1 MAELTL
7 NTLSDL
13 LNSRGVDPDAYSLSG
28 GLPNESYCIDRD
40 GTDWLVYYS
49 ERGLRSGLQRFNTE
63 SDACSHLLSVLIRDT
78 TTHPDS

>member
-1 MAELTL
+1 MPKLTL

-13 LNSRGVDPDAYSLSG
+13 LKSRDINSGAYSLAG
-28 GLPNESYCIDRD
+28 GLPNECYCIDRD

-63 SDACSHLLSVLIRDT
+63 SDACSHLLSVLVSDT
-78 TTHPDS
+78 TTHSDS

>member
-1 MAELTL
+1 MPKLTL

-13 LNSRGVDPDAYSLSG
+13 LKSRGIHSDAYSLPG

-63 SDACSHLLSVLIRDT
+63 SDACSHLLSILIRDA